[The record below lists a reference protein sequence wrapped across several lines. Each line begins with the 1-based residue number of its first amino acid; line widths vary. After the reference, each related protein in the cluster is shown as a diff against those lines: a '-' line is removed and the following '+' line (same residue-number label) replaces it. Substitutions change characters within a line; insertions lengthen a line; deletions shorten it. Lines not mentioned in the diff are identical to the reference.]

1 MSRKTLKSRKS
12 RKSRKSSKSFAEK
25 GTNIKCLLKTCR
37 AKRYQSIY
45 GVTRGGTIRSP
56 KPLY

>member
-12 RKSRKSSKSFAEK
+12 GKSNKSFAIK
-25 GTNIKCLLKTCR
+25 GTNIKCRLKTCR
-37 AKRYQSIY
+37 AKKYESIY